1 MTPNITSTR
10 RRVLITL
17 GLALLLVHA
26 HIFASAEDVPAA
38 APPLLAATSS
48 RVHPS
53 NLLSSTEITID
64 RRPFVQIPVVD
75 GVAQPLKPPYET
87 QEREH
92 EHGSELSQ
100 DTEKETVRWFE
111 MDHQVPAVADL
122 EAQYPNQGRT
132 ALSSCDE
139 PLTKEKLPGERKD
152 DNACTREAEGD
163 KKNKENASGNVQYH
177 APLEPAQS
185 IQDNVA
191 ALSSSSSDSPKN
203 QEERHSTENGEKSE
217 TQLLNQYSQDQ
228 QQQHQEQEEE
238 QKQQQQKQLQEDSDS
253 KVVKAQD
260 GEFVVVHKLNKNY
273 ELFDREVKIKTKI
286 KSDVDGEARNN
297 KAYSENDD
305 KDLLSVNTAPRVEEG
320 GAEGRTGSRGDRTQ
334 NRVLAHHHHH
344 HTSNTHQQQWNAQD
358 EQHGQEQQQVFMQD
372 NGGIP
377 GPSLKDAI
385 VVDGKPEISTA
396 LNRDGPIYSDGK
408 ILAFAPEEDMG
419 EGGEE
424 VNEIAIPEDGLE
436 DLDDEMDDE
445 IDSSPLPQAPAPV
458 SSPSPPALPEPVAM
472 PEALRTRGLIPS
484 VQGAR
489 HCTPQFC
496 VNVSLSE
503 DGKFAT
509 FHVERPL
516 ANTGWISLGIG
527 YAMTMADLLIFWP
540 NQSPVNGGGPRG
552 AVLSRRTSH
561 AYVEPQVVGHAT
573 NAHNPLGDNVA
584 EASLYPPNEY
594 VLHNANPGA
603 SIAAKN
609 LFPDDNTFVVQF
621 TRPVLTRNQAFK
633 LTPGEEQDFCWA
645 YSPKPISPD
654 SVADPAAHI
663 SQHLTVGSFA
673 MDVAADQPHLKDV
686 VLKQKEESD
695 KLDAAEKERTRLERE
710 KSNKKLKKGNVKDSA
725 ATKPSGNHLNKHH
738 DDTTAK
744 SSHASTRRISSLL
757 AQHSFSYLVVM
768 TLLLLIR

>member
-17 GLALLLVHA
+17 GLALFLVHA
-26 HIFASAEDVPAA
+26 HIFASAEDAPAA
-38 APPLLAATSS
+38 APPLLAATS

-53 NLLSSTEITID
+53 DELLSSTEITID
-64 RRPFVQIPVVD
+64 RRPVVQIPVVN
-75 GVAQPLKPPYET
+75 GVAQPLKPPYAT

-100 DTEKETVRWFE
+100 DTEIETVRWFE

-139 PLTKEKLPGERKD
+139 PLTEGKLPGERKD
-152 DNACTREAEGD
+152 GKACAREAEED
-163 KKNKENASGNVQYH
+163 KKKKEDASGKVHNH
-177 APLEPAQS
+177 APLEPVQS

-191 ALSSSSSDSPKN
+191 ALSSSSSDSPQNK
-203 QEERHSTENGEKSE
+203 EERHSTESGEKSE

-228 QQQHQEQEEE
+228 QQQQPQ
-238 QKQQQQKQLQEDSDS
+238 QKQQQQKPLQGDSDS

-273 ELFDREVKIKTKI
+273 ELFDKEVKIKTKI
-286 KSDVDGEARNN
+286 KSDVDGEARDNE
-297 KAYSENDD
+297 AYSENGH
-305 KDLLSVNTAPRVEEG
+305 KDLLSVNAVPRVEEG
-320 GAEGRTGSRGDRTQ
+320 GAEGGTGSRGDRTR

-344 HTSNTHQQQWNAQD
+344 HTSNTHQQQWSEQD

-372 NGGIP
+372 NSGIP

-396 LNRDGPIYSDGK
+396 LNRDGPINSEGK
-408 ILAFAPEEDMG
+408 VLAFAQEEDMG
-419 EGGEE
+419 EGEE

-436 DLDDEMDDE
+436 DLDDEMDDDM
-445 IDSSPLPQAPAPV
+445 DSSPLPQAPAPV
-458 SSPSPPALPEPVAM
+458 SSPSPPALPESVAM
-472 PEALRTRGLIPS
+472 PEALRTRGLVPS

-496 VNVSLSE
+496 VNVTLSE
-503 DGKFAT
+503 EGNFAT
-509 FHVERPL
+509 FHIERPL

-603 SIAAKN
+603 SVAAKN

-621 TRPVLTRNQAFK
+621 TRPIRTRNQAYK

-663 SQHLTVGSFA
+663 TQHLTVGSFA
-673 MDVAADQPHLKDV
+673 MDVAANQPHLKDV
-686 VLKQKEESD
+686 VLKQKEEND
-695 KLDAAEKERTRLERE
+695 KLDVAEKERTKLERE
-710 KSNKKLKKGNVKDSA
+710 KSNKKLKKGNIKDSA

-738 DDTTAK
+738 GDTTAK

-757 AQHSFSYLVVM
+757 AQHSFSYLVVT
-768 TLLLLIR
+768 TLLLLIG